1 MDKEMIPEEEYS
13 KAYSDLKELAQ
24 TLSNVFD
31 SAYAIYSPMVET
43 MVESPRIPNARE
55 AERIMDGLMNYADDP
70 RFVELYKRLCRHI
83 WRWYPDL
90 VKEHVACFLEYTRE
104 DSPDLDT
111 ELPER

>member
-1 MDKEMIPEEEYS
+1 MIPEEEYS
-13 KAYSDLKELAQ
+13 KGYSNLKELVQ
-24 TLSNVFD
+24 KLSSVFD
-31 SAYAIYSPMVET
+31 SAYAIYSPMVNS
-43 MVESPRIPNARE
+43 MVKSLRTPDARE

-70 RFVELYKRLCRHI
+70 RFVELYKRFCRHI
-83 WRWYPDL
+83 CRWYPDL